1 MSMPHSRKLW
11 GARGR
16 GSARSLD
23 VYPRAGRQAVFD
35 DVEAGDVVQVRAAF
49 TYACLQGCAG
59 KDAWSVFSQFV
70 ELVSDASGWAYGIVF
85 LLALLDVL
93 VPVVPSEAS
102 VITAG
107 VVASTGGI
115 SLP

>member
-1 MSMPHSRKLW
+1 
-11 GARGR
+11 
-16 GSARSLD
+16 
-23 VYPRAGRQAVFD
+23 
-35 DVEAGDVVQVRAAF
+35 
-49 TYACLQGCAG
+49 
-59 KDAWSVFSQFV
+59 VFSQFV